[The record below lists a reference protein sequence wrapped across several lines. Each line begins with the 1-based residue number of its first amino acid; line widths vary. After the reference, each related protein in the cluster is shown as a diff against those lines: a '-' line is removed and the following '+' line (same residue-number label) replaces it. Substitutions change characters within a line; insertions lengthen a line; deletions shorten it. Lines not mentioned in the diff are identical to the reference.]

1 MLNLIGLAILV
12 SGILYLNQFRAGLID
27 AKVQSLLT
35 QGEIIARAIAA
46 SAGVDTNEV
55 QLDPEKLLET
65 EQGQAD
71 DDDALSNS
79 LEFTIDPER
88 AAPILRPLVK
98 PTGSRARIYNRDG
111 ALILDSDT
119 FYSRGEVLRYDL
131 PPPDAEKSDAL
142 TSFWQAVKTRL
153 NQYDL
158 PLYTEIG
165 GANGKAY
172 PEVATALTGT
182 SVPIVRVNDKGELV
196 VSVAVPIQRMRAV
209 LGVLL
214 LSTRGGD
221 IDNIVAAE
229 RWGIVRVSL
238 FAAAVTIV
246 LSVILANTIAG
257 PVQRLSAAAE
267 SVRHSVK
274 ARAEIP
280 DFTDRSDEIGHL
292 SGALRDMTTALYKRI
307 DAIESF
313 AADVAHE
320 LKNPLTSLR
329 SATET
334 LPLAKTDESKERLM
348 EIIQH
353 DVRRLDRLI
362 SDISDASR
370 LDAELAREDA
380 RPVDMA
386 ELLRTTVSLFNDI
399 HRGDTPEV
407 VFDIA
412 YAPGAHPYRVTGHD
426 SRLSQVIVNLLEN
439 AISFSPPGGRI
450 AVVTRR
456 IGTEIQI
463 AVEDE
468 GPGIP
473 EENLE
478 RIFERF
484 YTDRPQENFGQNSGL
499 GLNISRQ
506 IVVAHGGRLWA
517 ENRPPAGLGRGK
529 GDARRQEQ
537 RRRALRDPPAGC
549 VIRGGGTRA
558 RAWHMCCAGQAR
570 GPSARAVGRGK
581 VGSCLAVPGTLQ
593 RRRRE
598 SRSSSPTIRCSLGQ
612 TEVASLWPPRLRR
625 SPERS
630 RSEGLGSSRSLPLP
644 RHGSLSFAIWS
655 RPKRFPACRPSPGT
669 DRDRGGS
676 REAAQ
681 ARPVRGVGSV
691 EVENG
696 ALVGNARSSQLT
708 LQERTCAHPLS

>member
-1 MLNLIGLAILV
+1 MTAEADRSWQEAEATRLKERLRRGLTASYVRVRKGARWLWQRLPFRHGFSSLTRRIVILNLIGLAILV

-27 AKVQSLLT
+27 AKVQSLAT

-65 EQGQAD
+65 EHTQESD
-71 DDDALSNS
+71 DKDLSNS
-79 LEFTIDPER
+79 LDFTIDPER

-98 PTGSRARIYNRDG
+98 PTGSRARVYNRDG

-131 PPPDAEKSDAL
+131 PPPDAEKPDAL
-142 TSFWQAVKTRL
+142 SRFWQTVKTRMS
-153 NQYDL
+153 QYDL

-221 IDNIVAAE
+221 IDNIVSAE

-246 LSVILANTIAG
+246 LSIILANTIAG

-274 ARAEIP
+274 ARAQIP
-280 DFTDRSDEIGHL
+280 DFTDRTDEIGHL
-292 SGALRDMTTALYKRI
+292 SGALRDMTNALYKRI

-334 LPLAKTDESKERLM
+334 LPLAKNDDSRERLM
-348 EIIQH
+348 EIIKH
-353 DVRRLDRLI
+353 DVKRLDRLI

-380 RPVDMA
+380 TAVDMA

-399 HRGDTPEV
+399 HRDDTPEV
-407 VFDIA
+407 VLDVA
-412 YAPGAHPYRVTGHD
+412 YSSGARPYRCIGHD
-426 SRLSQVIVNLLEN
+426 SRLSQVIVNLLDN
-439 AISFSPPGGRI
+439 AISFSPPGGRVSVK
-450 AVVTRR
+450 AKRV
-456 IGTEIQI
+456 GHEIQI

-473 EENLE
+473 PENLE

-484 YTDRPQENFGQNSGL
+484 YTDRPQESFGQNSGL

-517 ENRPPAGLGRGK
+517 ENRHHEGDGASGKSAG
-529 GDARRQEQ
+529 AAE
-537 RRRALRDPPAGC
+537 
-549 VIRGGGTRA
+549 
-558 RAWHMCCAGQAR
+558 
-570 GPSARAVGRGK
+570 
-581 VGSCLAVPGTLQ
+581 
-593 RRRRE
+593 
-598 SRSSSPTIRCSLGQ
+598 
-612 TEVASLWPPRLRR
+612 RL
-625 SPERS
+625 
-630 RSEGLGSSRSLPLP
+630 
-644 RHGSLSFAIWS
+644 
-655 RPKRFPACRPSPGT
+655 
-669 DRDRGGS
+669 
-676 REAAQ
+676 
-681 ARPVRGVGSV
+681 
-691 EVENG
+691 
-696 ALVGNARSSQLT
+696 
-708 LQERTCAHPLS
+708 

>member
-1 MLNLIGLAILV
+1 MTAEADRSWQIPDAATLKERVRSVLRIARNRVRSTAGWLVEHLPFRNGFSSLTRRIVVLNLIGLAILV

-46 SAGVDTNEV
+46 SAGVDINEV

-65 EQGQAD
+65 EHSQASD
-71 DDDALSNS
+71 DDDLSNS
-79 LEFTIDPER
+79 LDFTIDPER

-119 FYSRGEVLRYDL
+119 LYSRGEVLRYDL
-131 PPPDAEKSDAL
+131 PPPDAEKPDAL
-142 TSFWQAVKTRL
+142 SRFWQTVTTRMS
-153 NQYDL
+153 QYDL

-165 GANGKAY
+165 GNNGKAY

-238 FAAAVTIV
+238 FAAAITIV
-246 LSVILANTIAG
+246 LSIILANTIAG

-267 SVRHSVK
+267 RVRHSVR

-280 DFTDRSDEIGHL
+280 DFTDRTDEIGHL
-292 SGALRDMTTALYKRI
+292 SGALRDMTNALYKRI

-334 LPLAKTDESKERLM
+334 LPLARTDESKERLM
-348 EIIQH
+348 EIIKH
-353 DVRRLDRLI
+353 DVKRLDRLI

-380 RPVDMA
+380 KTVDMA

-399 HRGDTPEV
+399 HREDTPEV
-407 VFDIA
+407 VLDIA
-412 YAPGAHPYRVTGHD
+412 YAPGAWPYRVMGHD

-439 AISFSPPGGRI
+439 AISFSTPGGRV
-450 AVVTRR
+450 AVLARR
-456 IGTEIQI
+456 IGHEIQI

-478 RIFERF
+478 RVFERF
-484 YTDRPQENFGQNSGL
+484 YTDRPQESFGQNSGL

-506 IVVAHGGRLWA
+506 IAVAHGGRLWA
-517 ENRPPAGLGRGK
+517 ENRPPKGVGRGK
-529 GDARRQEQ
+529 GDA
-537 RRRALRDPPAGC
+537 G
-549 VIRGGGTRA
+549 
-558 RAWHMCCAGQAR
+558 
-570 GPSARAVGRGK
+570 VGR
-581 VGSCLAVPGTLQ
+581 
-593 RRRRE
+593 
-598 SRSSSPTIRCSLGQ
+598 SSGARF
-612 TEVASLWPPRLRR
+612 VMRL
-625 SPERS
+625 
-630 RSEGLGSSRSLPLP
+630 
-644 RHGSLSFAIWS
+644 
-655 RPKRFPACRPSPGT
+655 PAT
-669 DRDRGGS
+669 
-676 REAAQ
+676 
-681 ARPVRGVGSV
+681 
-691 EVENG
+691 
-696 ALVGNARSSQLT
+696 
-708 LQERTCAHPLS
+708 

>member
-1 MLNLIGLAILV
+1 LRIARNRVRSTAGWLVEHLPFRNGFSSLTRRIVVLNLIGLAILV

-65 EQGQAD
+65 EHSQASD
-71 DDDALSNS
+71 DDDLSNS
-79 LEFTIDPER
+79 LDFTIDPER

-98 PTGSRARIYNRDG
+98 PTGSRARVYNRDG
-111 ALILDSDT
+111 APILDSDT

-131 PPPDAEKSDAL
+131 PPPDAEKPDAL
-142 TSFWQAVKTRL
+142 SRFWQTVTTRMS
-153 NQYDL
+153 QYDL

-246 LSVILANTIAG
+246 LSIILANTIAG

-267 SVRHSVK
+267 RVRHSVR

-280 DFTDRSDEIGHL
+280 DFTDRTDEIGHL
-292 SGALRDMTTALYKRI
+292 SGALRDMTNALYKRI

-334 LPLAKTDESKERLM
+334 LPLARTDESKERLM
-348 EIIQH
+348 EIIKH
-353 DVRRLDRLI
+353 DVKRLDRLI

-380 RPVDMA
+380 KTVDMA

-399 HRGDTPEV
+399 HRDDTPEV
-407 VFDIA
+407 VLDIA
-412 YAPGAHPYRVTGHD
+412 YAPGAWPYRVMGHD
-426 SRLSQVIVNLLEN
+426 SRLSQVIVNLLDN
-439 AISFSPPGGRI
+439 AISFSPPGGRV
-450 AVVTRR
+450 AVLARR
-456 IGTEIQI
+456 IGHEIQI

-478 RIFERF
+478 RVFERF
-484 YTDRPQENFGQNSGL
+484 YTDRPRENFGQNSGL

-506 IVVAHGGRLWA
+506 IAVAHGGRLWA
-517 ENRPPAGLGRGK
+517 ENRPPKGVGRGK
-529 GDARRQEQ
+529 GDA
-537 RRRALRDPPAGC
+537 
-549 VIRGGGTRA
+549 
-558 RAWHMCCAGQAR
+558 
-570 GPSARAVGRGK
+570 SVGRSGGARF
-581 VGSCLAVPGTLQ
+581 VM
-593 RRRRE
+593 
-598 SRSSSPTIRCSLGQ
+598 
-612 TEVASLWPPRLRR
+612 RL
-625 SPERS
+625 
-630 RSEGLGSSRSLPLP
+630 
-644 RHGSLSFAIWS
+644 
-655 RPKRFPACRPSPGT
+655 PAT
-669 DRDRGGS
+669 
-676 REAAQ
+676 
-681 ARPVRGVGSV
+681 
-691 EVENG
+691 
-696 ALVGNARSSQLT
+696 
-708 LQERTCAHPLS
+708 

>member
-1 MLNLIGLAILV
+1 MTAEADRSWQRPDAATVKERVRSVLRISRDRMRSAVGWLVEHLPFRNGFSSLTRRIVVLNLIGLAILV

-27 AKVQSLLT
+27 AKVQSLAT

-65 EQGQAD
+65 EHTQDSD
-71 DDDALSNS
+71 DEDLSNS
-79 LEFTIDPER
+79 LDFTIDPER

-98 PTGSRARIYNRDG
+98 PTGSRARVYNRDG

-131 PPPDAEKSDAL
+131 PPPDAEKPDAL
-142 TSFWQAVKTRL
+142 SRFWQTVKTRMS
-153 NQYDL
+153 QYDL

-221 IDNIVAAE
+221 IDNIVSAE

-246 LSVILANTIAG
+246 LSIILANTIAG

-274 ARAEIP
+274 ARAQIP
-280 DFTDRSDEIGHL
+280 DFTDRTDEIGHL
-292 SGALRDMTTALYKRI
+292 SGALRDMTNALYKRI

-334 LPLAKTDESKERLM
+334 LPLAKNDDSRERLM
-348 EIIQH
+348 EIIKH
-353 DVRRLDRLI
+353 DVKRLDRLI

-380 RPVDMA
+380 TAVDMA

-399 HRGDTPEV
+399 HRDDTPEV
-407 VFDIA
+407 VLDIA
-412 YAPGAHPYRVTGHD
+412 YAPGAWPYRVMGHD
-426 SRLSQVIVNLLEN
+426 SRLSQVIVNLLDN
-439 AISFSPPGGRI
+439 AISFSPPGGRV
-450 AVVTRR
+450 AVLVRR
-456 IGTEIQI
+456 MGHEIQI
-463 AVEDE
+463 SVEDE

-473 EENLE
+473 DENLE

-506 IVVAHGGRLWA
+506 IAVAHGGRLWA
-517 ENRPPAGLGRGK
+517 ENRPPKGVGRGK
-529 GDARRQEQ
+529 GD
-537 RRRALRDPPAGC
+537 
-549 VIRGGGTRA
+549 T
-558 RAWHMCCAGQAR
+558 
-570 GPSARAVGRGK
+570 SVGRSGGARF
-581 VGSCLAVPGTLQ
+581 VM
-593 RRRRE
+593 
-598 SRSSSPTIRCSLGQ
+598 
-612 TEVASLWPPRLRR
+612 RL
-625 SPERS
+625 
-630 RSEGLGSSRSLPLP
+630 
-644 RHGSLSFAIWS
+644 
-655 RPKRFPACRPSPGT
+655 PAT
-669 DRDRGGS
+669 
-676 REAAQ
+676 
-681 ARPVRGVGSV
+681 
-691 EVENG
+691 
-696 ALVGNARSSQLT
+696 
-708 LQERTCAHPLS
+708 

>member
-1 MLNLIGLAILV
+1 MTAEADRSWQRPDAVKLRMWRVLRITRARIRTALGWLVEHLPFRNGFSSLTRRIVVLNLIGLAILV

-46 SAGVDTNEV
+46 SAGVDTNEI

-65 EQGQAD
+65 EHQSGAD
-71 DDDALSNS
+71 DDVLSNS
-79 LEFTIDPER
+79 LDFTIDPER

-131 PPPDAEKSDAL
+131 PPPDAEKPDAL
-142 TSFWQAVKTRL
+142 SRFWQTVKTRMR
-153 NQYDL
+153 QYDL

-182 SVPIVRVNDKGELV
+182 SVPIVRINDKGELV

-267 SVRHSVK
+267 RVRHSVR

-348 EIIQH
+348 EIIKH
-353 DVRRLDRLI
+353 DVKRLDRLI

-380 RPVDMA
+380 TFVDMA

-399 HRGDTPEV
+399 HRDDTPEV

-412 YAPGAHPYRVTGHD
+412 YAPGAWPYRVVGHD
-426 SRLSQVIVNLLEN
+426 SRLSQVIVNLLDN
-439 AISFSPPGGRI
+439 AISFSPPGGRV

-456 IGTEIQI
+456 IGPEIQI
-463 AVEDE
+463 AIEDE

-473 EENLE
+473 DENLE

-506 IVVAHGGRLWA
+506 IAVAHGGRLWA
-517 ENRPPAGLGRGK
+517 ENRPPAGVGRGK
-529 GDARRQEQ
+529 GDASVGKSGGARFVMR
-537 RRRALRDPPAGC
+537 LPA
-549 VIRGGGTRA
+549 T
-558 RAWHMCCAGQAR
+558 
-570 GPSARAVGRGK
+570 
-581 VGSCLAVPGTLQ
+581 
-593 RRRRE
+593 
-598 SRSSSPTIRCSLGQ
+598 
-612 TEVASLWPPRLRR
+612 
-625 SPERS
+625 
-630 RSEGLGSSRSLPLP
+630 
-644 RHGSLSFAIWS
+644 
-655 RPKRFPACRPSPGT
+655 
-669 DRDRGGS
+669 
-676 REAAQ
+676 
-681 ARPVRGVGSV
+681 
-691 EVENG
+691 
-696 ALVGNARSSQLT
+696 
-708 LQERTCAHPLS
+708 

>member
-1 MLNLIGLAILV
+1 MTAEAHRSWQATEAQKAKDRLRRAAIWLFVRARRLVRWFALHRPFRHGFSSLTRRIVVLNLIGLAILV

-35 QGEIIARAIAA
+35 QGEIIAGALAT
-46 SAGVDTNEV
+46 SAGIDTDEV
-55 QLDPEKLLET
+55 QLDPEKLLEA
-65 EQGQAD
+65 EPGQPGSSY
-71 DDDALSNS
+71 DDALGGS

-88 AAPILRPLVK
+88 AARILRGLVK

-119 FYSRGEVLRYDL
+119 FYSRGEVLRYNL
-131 PPPDAEKSDAL
+131 PPPDAEKPSLL
-142 TSFWQAVKTRL
+142 TSFWQVAKTRMR
-153 NQYDL
+153 QYDL

-165 GANGKAY
+165 GDNGKAY
-172 PEVATALTGT
+172 PEVAAALAGT

-196 VSVAVPIQRMRAV
+196 VSVAVPVQRLRAV

-238 FAAAVTIV
+238 FAAAVTVV
-246 LSVILANTIAG
+246 LSMILANTIAG
-257 PVQRLSAAAE
+257 PMQRLAAAAE
-267 SVRHSVK
+267 RVRHSVK

-292 SGALRDMTTALYKRI
+292 SGALRDMTKALYGRI

-334 LPLAKTDESKERLM
+334 LPLVKTDEAKERLL

-386 ELLRTTVSLFNDI
+386 ELLRITVSLFNDI
-399 HRGDTPEV
+399 HRGDTLDV
-407 VFDIA
+407 TLDIA
-412 YAPGAHPYRVTGHD
+412 YGAGARPYCVIGHD
-426 SRLSQVIVNLLEN
+426 SRLSQVIVNLLDN
-439 AISFSPPGGRI
+439 AISFSPPDGR
-450 AVVTRR
+450 VTVGARR
-456 IGTEIQI
+456 SGNEIRI
-463 AVEDE
+463 VIEDE
-468 GPGIP
+468 GPGVP
-473 EENLE
+473 LENLE

-484 YTDRPQENFGQNSGL
+484 YTDRPGESFGQNSGL

-506 IVVAHGGRLWA
+506 IVAAHGGRLYA
-517 ENRPPAGLGRGK
+517 ENRPAPLS
-529 GDARRQEQ
+529 
-537 RRRALRDPPAGC
+537 RDGEP
-549 VIRGGGTRA
+549 GG
-558 RAWHMCCAGQAR
+558 
-570 GPSARAVGRGK
+570 
-581 VGSCLAVPGTLQ
+581 
-593 RRRRE
+593 
-598 SRSSSPTIRCSLGQ
+598 
-612 TEVASLWPPRLRR
+612 
-625 SPERS
+625 
-630 RSEGLGSSRSLPLP
+630 
-644 RHGSLSFAIWS
+644 
-655 RPKRFPACRPSPGT
+655 
-669 DRDRGGS
+669 
-676 REAAQ
+676 AQ
-681 ARPVRGVGSV
+681 AIRHTSG
-691 EVENG
+691 G
-696 ALVGNARSSQLT
+696 ARFVIWLPA
-708 LQERTCAHPLS
+708 A

>member
-1 MLNLIGLAILV
+1 MTAEADRSWQREDASFKLRVRRGARSVFDWIRRIPGWLGEHRPFRHGFSSLTRRIVVLNLIGLAILV

-35 QGEIIARAIAA
+35 QGEIIARAVAA

-55 QLDPEKLLET
+55 QIDAEKLLEA
-65 EQGQAD
+65 ELGQAGSAVGD
-71 DDDALSNS
+71 NSSTLSNA
-79 LEFTIDPER
+79 LGFTIDPER

-98 PTGSRARIYNRDG
+98 PTGSRARIYDRDG

-119 FYSRGEVLRYDL
+119 FYSRGQVLRYDL
-131 PPPDAEKSDAL
+131 PPPETDEPDSL
-142 TSFWQAVKTRL
+142 TRFWQAVTAHMRPY
-153 NQYDL
+153 NL
-158 PLYTEIG
+158 PVYTDSG
-165 GANGKAY
+165 GTNGKVY

-196 VSVAVPIQRMRAV
+196 VSVAVPVQRMRAV

-238 FAAAVTIV
+238 FAAAVTVV
-246 LSVILANTIAG
+246 LSLILANTIAG

-267 SVRHSVK
+267 RVRHSVRG
-274 ARAEIP
+274 RAEIP

-292 SGALRDMTTALYKRI
+292 SGALRDMTGALYRRI

-334 LPLAKTDESKERLM
+334 LPLAKTDEAKERLM

-380 RPVDMA
+380 EQVNIDD
-386 ELLRTTVSLFNDI
+386 LLRATVSLFNDI
-399 HRGDTPEV
+399 HRDDTPEV
-407 VFDIA
+407 VIEIA
-412 YAPGAHPYRVTGHD
+412 YAPGAHPYRVLGHD
-426 SRLSQVIVNLLEN
+426 SRLHQVIVNLLEN
-439 AISFSPPGGRI
+439 AISFSPPGGRVAVI
-450 AVVTRR
+450 ARR
-456 IGTEIQI
+456 VGNEIQI

-473 EENLE
+473 TDNLE

-506 IVVAHGGRLWA
+506 IILAHGGRLYA
-517 ENRPPAGLGRGK
+517 ENRPTKGK
-529 GDARRQEQ
+529 GTGASGGARF
-537 RRRALRDPPAGC
+537 
-549 VIRGGGTRA
+549 VIR
-558 RAWHMCCAGQAR
+558 
-570 GPSARAVGRGK
+570 
-581 VGSCLAVPGTLQ
+581 
-593 RRRRE
+593 
-598 SRSSSPTIRCSLGQ
+598 
-612 TEVASLWPPRLRR
+612 
-625 SPERS
+625 
-630 RSEGLGSSRSLPLP
+630 LP
-644 RHGSLSFAIWS
+644 
-655 RPKRFPACRPSPGT
+655 
-669 DRDRGGS
+669 
-676 REAAQ
+676 AA
-681 ARPVRGVGSV
+681 
-691 EVENG
+691 
-696 ALVGNARSSQLT
+696 
-708 LQERTCAHPLS
+708 

>member
-1 MLNLIGLAILV
+1 MTAEADRSWQRPDAATVKERVRSVLRISRDRMRSAVGWLVEHLPFRNGFSSLTRRIVVLNLIGLAILV

-27 AKVQSLLT
+27 AKVQSLAT

-65 EQGQAD
+65 EHTQDSD
-71 DDDALSNS
+71 DEDLSNS
-79 LEFTIDPER
+79 LDFTIDPER

-98 PTGSRARIYNRDG
+98 PTGSRARVYNRDG

-131 PPPDAEKSDAL
+131 PPPNAEKPDAL
-142 TSFWQAVKTRL
+142 SRFWQTVKTRMS
-153 NQYDL
+153 QYDL

-221 IDNIVAAE
+221 IDNIVSAE

-246 LSVILANTIAG
+246 LSIILANTIAG

-274 ARAEIP
+274 ARAQIP
-280 DFTDRSDEIGHL
+280 DFTDRTDEIGHL
-292 SGALRDMTTALYKRI
+292 SGALRDMTNALYKRI

-334 LPLAKTDESKERLM
+334 LPLAKNDDSRERLM
-348 EIIQH
+348 EIIKH
-353 DVRRLDRLI
+353 DVKRLDRLI

-380 RPVDMA
+380 TAVDMA

-399 HRGDTPEV
+399 HRDDTPEV
-407 VFDIA
+407 VLDIA
-412 YAPGAHPYRVTGHD
+412 YAPGAWPYRVMGHD
-426 SRLSQVIVNLLEN
+426 SRLSQVIVNLLDN
-439 AISFSPPGGRI
+439 AISFSPPGGRV
-450 AVVTRR
+450 AVLVRR
-456 IGTEIQI
+456 MGHEIQI
-463 AVEDE
+463 SVEDE

-473 EENLE
+473 DENLE

-506 IVVAHGGRLWA
+506 IAVAHGGRLWA
-517 ENRPPAGLGRGK
+517 ENRPPKGVGRGK
-529 GDARRQEQ
+529 GDASAGRSGGARFVM
-537 RRRALRDPPAGC
+537 RLPA
-549 VIRGGGTRA
+549 T
-558 RAWHMCCAGQAR
+558 
-570 GPSARAVGRGK
+570 
-581 VGSCLAVPGTLQ
+581 
-593 RRRRE
+593 
-598 SRSSSPTIRCSLGQ
+598 
-612 TEVASLWPPRLRR
+612 
-625 SPERS
+625 
-630 RSEGLGSSRSLPLP
+630 
-644 RHGSLSFAIWS
+644 
-655 RPKRFPACRPSPGT
+655 
-669 DRDRGGS
+669 
-676 REAAQ
+676 
-681 ARPVRGVGSV
+681 
-691 EVENG
+691 
-696 ALVGNARSSQLT
+696 
-708 LQERTCAHPLS
+708 

>member
-1 MLNLIGLAILV
+1 MTAEADGSWQRPDAATVKERVRSVLRISRDRMRSAVGWLVEHLPFRNGFSSLTRRIVVLNLIGLAILV

-27 AKVQSLLT
+27 AKVQSLAT

-65 EQGQAD
+65 EHTQDSD
-71 DDDALSNS
+71 DEDLSNS
-79 LEFTIDPER
+79 LDFTIDPER

-98 PTGSRARIYNRDG
+98 PTGSRARVYNRDG

-131 PPPDAEKSDAL
+131 PPPDAEKPDAL
-142 TSFWQAVKTRL
+142 SRFWQTVKTRMS
-153 NQYDL
+153 QYDL

-221 IDNIVAAE
+221 IDNIVSAE

-246 LSVILANTIAG
+246 LSIILANTIAG

-274 ARAEIP
+274 ARAQIP
-280 DFTDRSDEIGHL
+280 DFTDRTDEIGHL
-292 SGALRDMTTALYKRI
+292 SGALRDMTNALYKRI

-334 LPLAKTDESKERLM
+334 LPLAKNDDSRERLM
-348 EIIQH
+348 EIIKH
-353 DVRRLDRLI
+353 DVKRLDRLI

-380 RPVDMA
+380 TAVDMA

-399 HRGDTPEV
+399 HRDDTPEV
-407 VFDIA
+407 VLDIA
-412 YAPGAHPYRVTGHD
+412 YAPGAWPYRVMGHD
-426 SRLSQVIVNLLEN
+426 SRLSQVIVNLLDN
-439 AISFSPPGGRI
+439 AISFSPPGGRV
-450 AVVTRR
+450 AVLVRR
-456 IGTEIQI
+456 MGHEIQI
-463 AVEDE
+463 SVEDE

-473 EENLE
+473 DENLE

-506 IVVAHGGRLWA
+506 IAVAHGGRLWA
-517 ENRPPAGLGRGK
+517 ENRPPKGVGRGK
-529 GDARRQEQ
+529 GDA
-537 RRRALRDPPAGC
+537 
-549 VIRGGGTRA
+549 
-558 RAWHMCCAGQAR
+558 
-570 GPSARAVGRGK
+570 SVGRSGGARF
-581 VGSCLAVPGTLQ
+581 VM
-593 RRRRE
+593 
-598 SRSSSPTIRCSLGQ
+598 
-612 TEVASLWPPRLRR
+612 RL
-625 SPERS
+625 
-630 RSEGLGSSRSLPLP
+630 
-644 RHGSLSFAIWS
+644 
-655 RPKRFPACRPSPGT
+655 PAT
-669 DRDRGGS
+669 
-676 REAAQ
+676 
-681 ARPVRGVGSV
+681 
-691 EVENG
+691 
-696 ALVGNARSSQLT
+696 
-708 LQERTCAHPLS
+708 

>member
-1 MLNLIGLAILV
+1 MTAEADGSWQRPDAATVKERVRSVLRISRDRMRSAVGWLVEHLPFRNGFSSLTRRIVVLNLIGLAILV

-27 AKVQSLLT
+27 AKVQSLAT

-65 EQGQAD
+65 EHTQDSD
-71 DDDALSNS
+71 DEDLSNS
-79 LEFTIDPER
+79 LDFTIDPER

-98 PTGSRARIYNRDG
+98 PTGSRARVYNRDG

-131 PPPDAEKSDAL
+131 PPPDAEKPDAL
-142 TSFWQAVKTRL
+142 SRFWQTVKTRMS
-153 NQYDL
+153 QYDL

-221 IDNIVAAE
+221 IDNIVSAE

-246 LSVILANTIAG
+246 LSIILANTIAG

-274 ARAEIP
+274 ARAQIP
-280 DFTDRSDEIGHL
+280 DFTDRTDEIGHL
-292 SGALRDMTTALYKRI
+292 SGALRDMTNALYKRI

-334 LPLAKTDESKERLM
+334 LPLAKNDDSRERLM
-348 EIIQH
+348 EIIKH
-353 DVRRLDRLI
+353 DVKRLDRLI

-380 RPVDMA
+380 TAVDMA

-399 HRGDTPEV
+399 HRDDTPEV
-407 VFDIA
+407 VLDIA
-412 YAPGAHPYRVTGHD
+412 YAPGAWPYRVMGHD
-426 SRLSQVIVNLLEN
+426 SRLSQVIVNLLDN
-439 AISFSPPGGRI
+439 AISFSPPGGRV
-450 AVVTRR
+450 AVLVRR
-456 IGTEIQI
+456 MGHEIQI
-463 AVEDE
+463 SVEDE

-473 EENLE
+473 DENLE

-506 IVVAHGGRLWA
+506 IAVAHGGRLWA
-517 ENRPPAGLGRGK
+517 ENRPPKGVGRGK
-529 GDARRQEQ
+529 GDASAGRSGGARFVM
-537 RRRALRDPPAGC
+537 RLPA
-549 VIRGGGTRA
+549 T
-558 RAWHMCCAGQAR
+558 
-570 GPSARAVGRGK
+570 
-581 VGSCLAVPGTLQ
+581 
-593 RRRRE
+593 
-598 SRSSSPTIRCSLGQ
+598 
-612 TEVASLWPPRLRR
+612 
-625 SPERS
+625 
-630 RSEGLGSSRSLPLP
+630 
-644 RHGSLSFAIWS
+644 
-655 RPKRFPACRPSPGT
+655 
-669 DRDRGGS
+669 
-676 REAAQ
+676 
-681 ARPVRGVGSV
+681 
-691 EVENG
+691 
-696 ALVGNARSSQLT
+696 
-708 LQERTCAHPLS
+708 

>member
-1 MLNLIGLAILV
+1 MTAEADRSWQRPDAATVKERVRSVLRVSRNRMWSAIGWLVEHLPFRNGFSSLTRRIVVLNLIGLAILV

-65 EQGQAD
+65 EHTQDSD
-71 DDDALSNS
+71 DEDLSNS
-79 LEFTIDPER
+79 LDFTIDPER

-98 PTGSRARIYNRDG
+98 PTGSRARVYNRDG

-131 PPPDAEKSDAL
+131 PPPDAEKPDAL
-142 TSFWQAVKTRL
+142 SRFWQTVKTRMS
-153 NQYDL
+153 QYDL

-221 IDNIVAAE
+221 IDNIVSAE

-246 LSVILANTIAG
+246 LSIILANTIAG

-274 ARAEIP
+274 ARAQIP
-280 DFTDRSDEIGHL
+280 DFTDRTDEIGHL
-292 SGALRDMTTALYKRI
+292 SGALRDMTNALYKRI

-334 LPLAKTDESKERLM
+334 LPLAKNDDSRERLM
-348 EIIQH
+348 EIIKH
-353 DVRRLDRLI
+353 DVKRLDRLI

-380 RPVDMA
+380 TAVDMA

-399 HRGDTPEV
+399 HRDDTPEV
-407 VFDIA
+407 VLDIA
-412 YAPGAHPYRVTGHD
+412 YAPGAWPYRVMGHD
-426 SRLSQVIVNLLEN
+426 SRLSQVIVNLLDN
-439 AISFSPPGGRI
+439 AISFSPPGGRV
-450 AVVTRR
+450 AVLVRR
-456 IGTEIQI
+456 MGHEIQI
-463 AVEDE
+463 SVEDE

-473 EENLE
+473 DENLE

-506 IVVAHGGRLWA
+506 IAVAHGGRLWA
-517 ENRPPAGLGRGK
+517 ENRPPKGVGRGK
-529 GDARRQEQ
+529 GDA
-537 RRRALRDPPAGC
+537 
-549 VIRGGGTRA
+549 
-558 RAWHMCCAGQAR
+558 
-570 GPSARAVGRGK
+570 SVGRSGGARF
-581 VGSCLAVPGTLQ
+581 VM
-593 RRRRE
+593 
-598 SRSSSPTIRCSLGQ
+598 
-612 TEVASLWPPRLRR
+612 RL
-625 SPERS
+625 
-630 RSEGLGSSRSLPLP
+630 
-644 RHGSLSFAIWS
+644 
-655 RPKRFPACRPSPGT
+655 PAT
-669 DRDRGGS
+669 
-676 REAAQ
+676 
-681 ARPVRGVGSV
+681 
-691 EVENG
+691 
-696 ALVGNARSSQLT
+696 
-708 LQERTCAHPLS
+708 

>member
-1 MLNLIGLAILV
+1 MTAEADRSWQRPDAASLWKRALRLLRAGRERIGGAFSWLVEHLPFRNGFSSLTRRIVVLNLIGLAILV

-27 AKVQSLLT
+27 AKVQSLQT

-46 SAGVDTNEV
+46 SAGVDTDEV
-55 QLDPEKLLET
+55 PLDPEKLLEA
-65 EQGQAD
+65 EQGETGAAN
-71 DDDALSNS
+71 DALPNS

-131 PPPDAEKSDAL
+131 PPPAAEEPDAL
-142 TSFWQAVKTRL
+142 TRFWQAVKTRMR
-153 NQYDL
+153 QYDL

-165 GANGKAY
+165 GANGLAY

-182 SVPIVRVNDKGELV
+182 SVPIVRINDKGEMV

-238 FAAAVTIV
+238 FAAAITIV

-267 SVRHSVK
+267 RVRHSVK

-280 DFTDRSDEIGHL
+280 DFTDRTDEIGHL
-292 SGALRDMTTALYKRI
+292 SGALRDMTNALYKRI

-329 SATET
+329 SASET
-334 LPLAKTDESKERLM
+334 LPLVKSEEAKHRLM

-353 DVRRLDRLI
+353 DVKRLDRLI

-386 ELLRTTVSLFNDI
+386 ELVRTTVSLFNDM
-399 HRGDTPEV
+399 HRGDKPEV
-407 VFDIA
+407 SFEIA
-412 YAPGAHPYRVTGHD
+412 YASGAHPYRVTGHD
-426 SRLSQVIVNLLEN
+426 SRLSQVIVNLLDN
-439 AISFSPPGGRI
+439 ALSFSPPGGK
-450 AVVTRR
+450 VTVASRR
-456 IGTEIQI
+456 IGPEIQI
-463 AVEDE
+463 SVEDE

-473 EENLE
+473 DENLE

-484 YTDRPQENFGQNSGL
+484 YTDRPQESFGQNSGL

-506 IVVAHGGRLWA
+506 IVVAHGGRLYA
-517 ENRPPAGLGRGK
+517 ENRPLPGAARGMADP
-529 GDARRQEQ
+529 GGCRSGGARF
-537 RRRALRDPPAGC
+537 
-549 VIRGGGTRA
+549 VIR
-558 RAWHMCCAGQAR
+558 
-570 GPSARAVGRGK
+570 
-581 VGSCLAVPGTLQ
+581 
-593 RRRRE
+593 
-598 SRSSSPTIRCSLGQ
+598 
-612 TEVASLWPPRLRR
+612 
-625 SPERS
+625 
-630 RSEGLGSSRSLPLP
+630 LP
-644 RHGSLSFAIWS
+644 A
-655 RPKRFPACRPSPGT
+655 T
-669 DRDRGGS
+669 
-676 REAAQ
+676 
-681 ARPVRGVGSV
+681 
-691 EVENG
+691 
-696 ALVGNARSSQLT
+696 
-708 LQERTCAHPLS
+708 

>member
-1 MLNLIGLAILV
+1 MTAEADRSWQEAETPRVRERLRRGLKTLYVRVRRGSRWLWQLLPLRHGFTSLTRRIVILNLLGLAILV

-35 QGEIIARAIAA
+35 QGEIIAGALAA
-46 SAGVDTNEV
+46 SAGVDTDQV
-55 QLDPEKLLET
+55 QIDPEKLLES
-65 EQGQAD
+65 EPSSGGD
-71 DDDALSNS
+71 DDNLD
-79 LEFTIDPER
+79 FTIDPER
-88 AAPILRPLVK
+88 AAPILRRLVK
-98 PTGSRARIYNRDG
+98 PTGSRARIYGRDG

-131 PPPDAEKSDAL
+131 PAPDAEKPDAL
-142 TSFWQAVKTRL
+142 TGFWQAVKTRMR
-153 NQYDL
+153 QYDL
-158 PLYTEIG
+158 PLYNEIG
-165 GANGKAY
+165 GDNGKAY

-196 VSVAVPIQRMRAV
+196 VSVAVPVQRLRAV

-238 FAAAVTIV
+238 FAAAVTVV
-246 LSVILANTIAG
+246 LSMILANTIAG
-257 PVQRLSAAAE
+257 PVQRLAAAAE
-267 SVRHSVK
+267 RVRHSVK

-280 DFTDRSDEIGHL
+280 DFTDRTDEIGHL
-292 SGALRDMTTALYKRI
+292 SGALRDMTQALYKRI

-334 LPLAKTDESKERLM
+334 LPLAKTPDAKERLM

-380 RPVDMA
+380 KPVDTA

-399 HRGDTPEV
+399 HRDDTPEV
-407 VFDIA
+407 VLDIA
-412 YAPGAHPYRVTGHD
+412 YSGGARPYRCIGYD
-426 SRLSQVIVNLLEN
+426 SRLSQVIVNLLDN
-439 AISFSPPGGRI
+439 AISFSPPGGRVSVK
-450 AVVTRR
+450 AKRMVN
-456 IGTEIQI
+456 EIQI

-468 GPGIP
+468 GPGVP
-473 EENLE
+473 PENLE

-484 YTDRPQENFGQNSGL
+484 YTDRPQESFGQNSGL

-517 ENRPPAGLGRGK
+517 ENRAQN
-529 GDARRQEQ
+529 GDGFNVKSVGAAERKIGGARF
-537 RRRALRDPPAGC
+537 
-549 VIRGGGTRA
+549 VIR
-558 RAWHMCCAGQAR
+558 
-570 GPSARAVGRGK
+570 
-581 VGSCLAVPGTLQ
+581 
-593 RRRRE
+593 
-598 SRSSSPTIRCSLGQ
+598 
-612 TEVASLWPPRLRR
+612 
-625 SPERS
+625 
-630 RSEGLGSSRSLPLP
+630 LP
-644 RHGSLSFAIWS
+644 
-655 RPKRFPACRPSPGT
+655 
-669 DRDRGGS
+669 
-676 REAAQ
+676 AA
-681 ARPVRGVGSV
+681 
-691 EVENG
+691 
-696 ALVGNARSSQLT
+696 
-708 LQERTCAHPLS
+708 

>member
-1 MLNLIGLAILV
+1 MTVEADRSWQRPDAATLWKRVLRLVKAGRDRAGKVLSWLAEYLPFRHGFSSLTRRIVVLNLIGLAILV

-46 SAGVDTNEV
+46 SAGVDTDEV
-55 QLDPEKLLET
+55 PLDPEKLLEA
-65 EQGQAD
+65 EQGAPGAAN
-71 DDDALSNS
+71 DALPNS
-79 LEFTIDPER
+79 LEFTINPER

-131 PPPDAEKSDAL
+131 PPPAAEEPDAL
-142 TSFWQAVKTRL
+142 TRFWQAVKTRMR
-153 NQYDL
+153 QYDL

-165 GANGKAY
+165 GANGLAY
-172 PEVATALTGT
+172 PEVATALTGA
-182 SVPIVRVNDKGELV
+182 SVPIVRINDKGEMV

-238 FAAAVTIV
+238 FAAAITIV

-257 PVQRLSAAAE
+257 PVQRLSSAAE
-267 SVRHSVK
+267 SVRHSVG

-280 DFTDRSDEIGHL
+280 DFTDRTDEIGHL
-292 SGALRDMTTALYKRI
+292 SGALRDMTKALYRRI

-334 LPLAKTDESKERLM
+334 LPLVKNEESKERLL

-353 DVRRLDRLI
+353 DVKRLDRLI

-380 RPVDMA
+380 IPVDMA
-386 ELLRTTVSLFNDI
+386 DLIRNTVPLFNDI
-399 HRGDTPEV
+399 HRGDSQGVTFE
-407 VFDIA
+407 IA

-426 SRLSQVIVNLLEN
+426 SRLSQVIVNLLDN
-439 AISFSPPGGRI
+439 AISFSPPGGK
-450 AVVTRR
+450 VTVAARR
-456 IGTEIQI
+456 VGPEIQI

-473 EENLE
+473 AENLE
-478 RIFERF
+478 RVFERF
-484 YTDRPQENFGQNSGL
+484 YTDRPQESFGQNSGL

-506 IVVAHGGRLWA
+506 IVVAHGGRLYA
-517 ENRPPAGLGRGK
+517 ENRPLSAGARGLADSGGRKSG
-529 GDARRQEQ
+529 GARF
-537 RRRALRDPPAGC
+537 
-549 VIRGGGTRA
+549 VIR
-558 RAWHMCCAGQAR
+558 
-570 GPSARAVGRGK
+570 
-581 VGSCLAVPGTLQ
+581 
-593 RRRRE
+593 
-598 SRSSSPTIRCSLGQ
+598 
-612 TEVASLWPPRLRR
+612 
-625 SPERS
+625 
-630 RSEGLGSSRSLPLP
+630 LP
-644 RHGSLSFAIWS
+644 A
-655 RPKRFPACRPSPGT
+655 T
-669 DRDRGGS
+669 
-676 REAAQ
+676 
-681 ARPVRGVGSV
+681 
-691 EVENG
+691 
-696 ALVGNARSSQLT
+696 
-708 LQERTCAHPLS
+708 

>member
-1 MLNLIGLAILV
+1 MTVEADRSWQRPDAAAIKERLRRALRVTLSRTRRAYRWLALQLPFRHGFSSLTRRIVVLNLIGLAILV

-65 EQGQAD
+65 EQGQS
-71 DDDALSNS
+71 DDDALGGS

-111 ALILDSDT
+111 ALILNSDT

-131 PPPDAEKSDAL
+131 PPPDPEKPDAL
-142 TSFWQAVKTRL
+142 SSFWQAVKTRMR
-153 NQYDL
+153 QYDL

-182 SVPIVRVNDKGELV
+182 SVPIVRINDKGELV

-221 IDNIVAAE
+221 IDNIVTAE

-257 PVQRLSAAAE
+257 PMQRLSAAAE
-267 SVRHSVK
+267 RVRHSVK

-292 SGALRDMTTALYKRI
+292 SGALRDMTKALYGRI

-348 EIIQH
+348 DIIKH
-353 DVRRLDRLI
+353 DVMRLDRLI

-380 RPVDMA
+380 TPVDMA

-399 HRGDTPEV
+399 HRDDTPEV

-412 YAPGAHPYRVTGHD
+412 YAPGARPYCVTGHD
-426 SRLSQVIVNLLEN
+426 SRLGQVIVNLLDN
-439 AISFSPPGGRI
+439 AISFSPPGCRV

-456 IGTEIQI
+456 IGPEIQI
-463 AVEDE
+463 AIEDE

-473 EENLE
+473 DENLE

-517 ENRPPAGLGRGK
+517 ENRPAAGLGRGK
-529 GDARRQEQ
+529 GDAGTGKSGGARF
-537 RRRALRDPPAGC
+537 
-549 VIRGGGTRA
+549 VIR
-558 RAWHMCCAGQAR
+558 
-570 GPSARAVGRGK
+570 
-581 VGSCLAVPGTLQ
+581 
-593 RRRRE
+593 
-598 SRSSSPTIRCSLGQ
+598 
-612 TEVASLWPPRLRR
+612 
-625 SPERS
+625 
-630 RSEGLGSSRSLPLP
+630 LP
-644 RHGSLSFAIWS
+644 
-655 RPKRFPACRPSPGT
+655 
-669 DRDRGGS
+669 
-676 REAAQ
+676 AA
-681 ARPVRGVGSV
+681 
-691 EVENG
+691 
-696 ALVGNARSSQLT
+696 
-708 LQERTCAHPLS
+708 

>member
-1 MLNLIGLAILV
+1 MTAEADRSWQRPNAATLKERVRSVLRIARNRVRSTAGWLVEHLPFRNGFSSLTRRIVVLNLIGLAILV

-46 SAGVDTNEV
+46 SAGVDTNEA

-65 EQGQAD
+65 EHSQASD
-71 DDDALSNS
+71 DDDLSNS
-79 LEFTIDPER
+79 LDFTIDPER

-98 PTGSRARIYNRDG
+98 PTGSRARVYNRDG
-111 ALILDSDT
+111 APILDSDT

-131 PPPDAEKSDAL
+131 PPPDAEKPDAL
-142 TSFWQAVKTRL
+142 SRFWQTVTTRMS
-153 NQYDL
+153 QYDL
-158 PLYTEIG
+158 PFYTEIG

-196 VSVAVPIQRMRAV
+196 VSVAVPIQHMRAV

-246 LSVILANTIAG
+246 LSIILANTIAG

-267 SVRHSVK
+267 RVRHSVR

-280 DFTDRSDEIGHL
+280 DFTDRTDEIGHL
-292 SGALRDMTTALYKRI
+292 SGALRDMTNALYKRI

-334 LPLAKTDESKERLM
+334 LPLARTDESKERLM
-348 EIIQH
+348 EIIKH
-353 DVRRLDRLI
+353 DVKRLDRLI

-380 RPVDMA
+380 KTVDMA
-386 ELLRTTVSLFNDI
+386 ELLRTTVALFNDI
-399 HRGDTPEV
+399 HRDDTPEV
-407 VFDIA
+407 VLDIA
-412 YAPGAHPYRVTGHD
+412 YAPGAWPYRVMGHD
-426 SRLSQVIVNLLEN
+426 SRLSQVIVNLLDN
-439 AISFSPPGGRI
+439 AISFSPPGGRV
-450 AVVTRR
+450 AVLARR
-456 IGTEIQI
+456 IGHEIQI

-478 RIFERF
+478 RVFERF
-484 YTDRPQENFGQNSGL
+484 YTDRPRENFGQNSGL

-506 IVVAHGGRLWA
+506 IAVAHGGRLWA
-517 ENRPPAGLGRGK
+517 ENRPPKGVGRGK
-529 GDARRQEQ
+529 GDA
-537 RRRALRDPPAGC
+537 
-549 VIRGGGTRA
+549 
-558 RAWHMCCAGQAR
+558 
-570 GPSARAVGRGK
+570 SVGRSGGARF
-581 VGSCLAVPGTLQ
+581 VM
-593 RRRRE
+593 
-598 SRSSSPTIRCSLGQ
+598 
-612 TEVASLWPPRLRR
+612 RL
-625 SPERS
+625 
-630 RSEGLGSSRSLPLP
+630 
-644 RHGSLSFAIWS
+644 
-655 RPKRFPACRPSPGT
+655 PAT
-669 DRDRGGS
+669 
-676 REAAQ
+676 
-681 ARPVRGVGSV
+681 
-691 EVENG
+691 
-696 ALVGNARSSQLT
+696 
-708 LQERTCAHPLS
+708 

>member
-1 MLNLIGLAILV
+1 MTAEADRSWQRPDAATVKERVRSVVRISRDRMRSAVGWLVEHLPFRNGFSSLTRRIVVLNLIGLAILV

-27 AKVQSLLT
+27 AKVQSLAT

-65 EQGQAD
+65 EHTRDSD
-71 DDDALSNS
+71 DEDLSNS
-79 LEFTIDPER
+79 LDFTIDPER

-98 PTGSRARIYNRDG
+98 PTGSRARVYNRDG

-131 PPPDAEKSDAL
+131 PPPDAEKPDAL
-142 TSFWQAVKTRL
+142 SRFWQTVKTRMS
-153 NQYDL
+153 QYDL

-221 IDNIVAAE
+221 IDNIVSAE

-246 LSVILANTIAG
+246 LSIILANTIAG

-274 ARAEIP
+274 ARAQIP
-280 DFTDRSDEIGHL
+280 DFTDRTDEIGHL
-292 SGALRDMTTALYKRI
+292 SGALRDMTNALYKRI

-334 LPLAKTDESKERLM
+334 LPLAKNDDSRERLM
-348 EIIQH
+348 EIIKH
-353 DVRRLDRLI
+353 DVKRLDRLI

-380 RPVDMA
+380 TAVDMA

-399 HRGDTPEV
+399 HRDDTPEV
-407 VFDIA
+407 VLDIA
-412 YAPGAHPYRVTGHD
+412 YAPGAWPYRVMGHD
-426 SRLSQVIVNLLEN
+426 SRLSQVIVNLLDN
-439 AISFSPPGGRI
+439 AISFSPPGGRV
-450 AVVTRR
+450 AVLVRR
-456 IGTEIQI
+456 MGHEIQI
-463 AVEDE
+463 SVEDE

-473 EENLE
+473 DENLE

-506 IVVAHGGRLWA
+506 IAVAHGGRLWA
-517 ENRPPAGLGRGK
+517 ENRPPKGVGRGK
-529 GDARRQEQ
+529 GDA
-537 RRRALRDPPAGC
+537 
-549 VIRGGGTRA
+549 
-558 RAWHMCCAGQAR
+558 
-570 GPSARAVGRGK
+570 SVGRSGGARF
-581 VGSCLAVPGTLQ
+581 VM
-593 RRRRE
+593 
-598 SRSSSPTIRCSLGQ
+598 
-612 TEVASLWPPRLRR
+612 RL
-625 SPERS
+625 
-630 RSEGLGSSRSLPLP
+630 
-644 RHGSLSFAIWS
+644 
-655 RPKRFPACRPSPGT
+655 PAT
-669 DRDRGGS
+669 
-676 REAAQ
+676 
-681 ARPVRGVGSV
+681 
-691 EVENG
+691 
-696 ALVGNARSSQLT
+696 
-708 LQERTCAHPLS
+708 

>member
-1 MLNLIGLAILV
+1 MTTEADRSWQRPDAATVKLRMGRVLRVARACTRLALGWLVEHLPFRNGFSSLTRRIVVLNLIGLAILV

-27 AKVQSLLT
+27 AKVQSLAT

-46 SAGVDTNEV
+46 SAGVDSDEV

-65 EQGQAD
+65 EHQSGA

-79 LEFTIDPER
+79 LDFTIDPER

-131 PPPDAEKSDAL
+131 PPPDAEKPDAL
-142 TSFWQAVKTRL
+142 SRFWQTVKTRMR
-153 NQYDL
+153 QYDL

-182 SVPIVRVNDKGELV
+182 SVPIVRINDKGELV

-267 SVRHSVK
+267 RVRHSVR

-292 SGALRDMTTALYKRI
+292 SGALRDMSTALYKRI

-380 RPVDMA
+380 AAVDMA

-399 HRGDTPEV
+399 HRDDTPEV
-407 VFDIA
+407 VLDIA
-412 YAPGAHPYRVTGHD
+412 YAPGAWPYRVVGHD
-426 SRLSQVIVNLLEN
+426 SRLSQVIVNLLDN
-439 AISFSPPGGRI
+439 AISFSPPGGRV

-456 IGTEIQI
+456 IGPEIQI
-463 AVEDE
+463 TIEDE

-473 EENLE
+473 EENLD

-506 IVVAHGGRLWA
+506 IAVAHGGRLWA
-517 ENRPPAGLGRGK
+517 ENRPPAGVGRGK
-529 GDARRQEQ
+529 GDASVGKSGGARFVMR
-537 RRRALRDPPAGC
+537 LPA
-549 VIRGGGTRA
+549 T
-558 RAWHMCCAGQAR
+558 
-570 GPSARAVGRGK
+570 
-581 VGSCLAVPGTLQ
+581 
-593 RRRRE
+593 
-598 SRSSSPTIRCSLGQ
+598 
-612 TEVASLWPPRLRR
+612 
-625 SPERS
+625 
-630 RSEGLGSSRSLPLP
+630 
-644 RHGSLSFAIWS
+644 
-655 RPKRFPACRPSPGT
+655 
-669 DRDRGGS
+669 
-676 REAAQ
+676 
-681 ARPVRGVGSV
+681 
-691 EVENG
+691 
-696 ALVGNARSSQLT
+696 
-708 LQERTCAHPLS
+708 

>member
-1 MLNLIGLAILV
+1 MTAEADRSWQEAEATRFRERLRRGLKASYIRLRRGARWLWQRLPFRHGFSSLTRRIVILNLIGLAILV

-35 QGEIIARAIAA
+35 QGEIIAGALAA
-46 SAGVDTNEV
+46 SAGVDTDQV
-55 QLDPEKLLET
+55 QLDPEKLLES
-65 EQGQAD
+65 EPGQASGGAD
-71 DDDALSNS
+71 DDS
-79 LEFTIDPER
+79 LGFTIDPER
-88 AAPILRPLVK
+88 AAPILRRLVK
-98 PTGSRARIYNRDG
+98 PTGSRARIYGRDG

-131 PPPDAEKSDAL
+131 PPPDAEKPDAL
-142 TSFWQAVKTRL
+142 TAFWQAVKTRMR
-153 NQYDL
+153 QYDL
-158 PLYTEIG
+158 PLYNEIG
-165 GANGKAY
+165 GDNGKAY
-172 PEVATALTGT
+172 PEVASALTGT

-196 VSVAVPIQRMRAV
+196 VSVAVPVQRLRAV

-238 FAAAVTIV
+238 FAAAVTVV
-246 LSVILANTIAG
+246 LSMILANTIAG
-257 PVQRLSAAAE
+257 PVQRLASAAE
-267 SVRHSVK
+267 RVRHSVK

-280 DFTDRSDEIGHL
+280 DFTDRTDEIGHL
-292 SGALRDMTTALYKRI
+292 SGALRDMTQALYKRI

-334 LPLAKTDESKERLM
+334 LPLVKTPDSKERLM

-380 RPVDMA
+380 KPVDTA

-399 HRGDTPEV
+399 HRDDTPEV
-407 VFDIA
+407 VIDVA
-412 YAPGAHPYRVTGHD
+412 YSSGARPYRCIGHD
-426 SRLSQVIVNLLEN
+426 SRLSQVIVNLLDN
-439 AISFSPPGGRI
+439 AISFSPPGGRVSVK
-450 AVVTRR
+450 AKRV
-456 IGTEIQI
+456 GNEIQI

-473 EENLE
+473 PENLE

-484 YTDRPQENFGQNSGL
+484 YTDRPQESFGQNSGL

-517 ENRPPAGLGRGK
+517 ENRLHEGDGARGRSVGAAERK
-529 GDARRQEQ
+529 SGGARF
-537 RRRALRDPPAGC
+537 
-549 VIRGGGTRA
+549 VIR
-558 RAWHMCCAGQAR
+558 
-570 GPSARAVGRGK
+570 
-581 VGSCLAVPGTLQ
+581 
-593 RRRRE
+593 
-598 SRSSSPTIRCSLGQ
+598 
-612 TEVASLWPPRLRR
+612 
-625 SPERS
+625 
-630 RSEGLGSSRSLPLP
+630 LP
-644 RHGSLSFAIWS
+644 
-655 RPKRFPACRPSPGT
+655 
-669 DRDRGGS
+669 
-676 REAAQ
+676 AA
-681 ARPVRGVGSV
+681 
-691 EVENG
+691 
-696 ALVGNARSSQLT
+696 
-708 LQERTCAHPLS
+708 

>member
-1 MLNLIGLAILV
+1 MTAEADRSWQRPDAATVKLRMWRVLRVARARTRLALGWLVEHLPFRNGFSSLTRRIVVLNLIGLAILV

-27 AKVQSLLT
+27 AKVQSLAT

-46 SAGVDTNEV
+46 SAGVDTDEV

-65 EQGQAD
+65 EHQSGAD
-71 DDDALSNS
+71 DEALSNS
-79 LEFTIDPER
+79 LDFTIDPER

-131 PPPDAEKSDAL
+131 PPPDAEKPDAL
-142 TSFWQAVKTRL
+142 NRFWQTVKTRMR
-153 NQYDL
+153 QYDL

-182 SVPIVRVNDKGELV
+182 SVPIVRINDKGELV

-267 SVRHSVK
+267 RVRHSVR

-380 RPVDMA
+380 AAVDMA

-399 HRGDTPEV
+399 HRDDTPEV
-407 VFDIA
+407 VLDIA
-412 YAPGAHPYRVTGHD
+412 YAPGAWPYRVVGHD
-426 SRLSQVIVNLLEN
+426 SRLSQVIVNLLDN
-439 AISFSPPGGRI
+439 AISFSPPGGRV

-456 IGTEIQI
+456 IGSEIQI
-463 AVEDE
+463 AIEDE

-473 EENLE
+473 EENLD

-506 IVVAHGGRLWA
+506 IAVAHGGRLWA
-517 ENRPPAGLGRGK
+517 ENRPPAGVGRGK
-529 GDARRQEQ
+529 GDASVGKSGGARFVMR
-537 RRRALRDPPAGC
+537 LPA
-549 VIRGGGTRA
+549 T
-558 RAWHMCCAGQAR
+558 
-570 GPSARAVGRGK
+570 
-581 VGSCLAVPGTLQ
+581 
-593 RRRRE
+593 
-598 SRSSSPTIRCSLGQ
+598 
-612 TEVASLWPPRLRR
+612 
-625 SPERS
+625 
-630 RSEGLGSSRSLPLP
+630 
-644 RHGSLSFAIWS
+644 
-655 RPKRFPACRPSPGT
+655 
-669 DRDRGGS
+669 
-676 REAAQ
+676 
-681 ARPVRGVGSV
+681 
-691 EVENG
+691 
-696 ALVGNARSSQLT
+696 
-708 LQERTCAHPLS
+708 

>member
-1 MLNLIGLAILV
+1 MTAEADRSWQRPDAATVKERVRSVVRISRDRMRSAVGWLVEHLPFRNGFSSLTRRIVVLNLIGLAILV

-27 AKVQSLLT
+27 AKVQSLAT

-65 EQGQAD
+65 EHTQDSD
-71 DDDALSNS
+71 DEDLSNS
-79 LEFTIDPER
+79 LDFTIDPER

-98 PTGSRARIYNRDG
+98 PTGSRARVYNRDG

-131 PPPDAEKSDAL
+131 PPPDAEKPDAL
-142 TSFWQAVKTRL
+142 SRFWQTVKTRMS
-153 NQYDL
+153 QYDL

-221 IDNIVAAE
+221 IDNIVSAE

-246 LSVILANTIAG
+246 LSIILANTIAG

-274 ARAEIP
+274 ARAQIP
-280 DFTDRSDEIGHL
+280 DFTDRTDEIGHL
-292 SGALRDMTTALYKRI
+292 SGALRDMTNALYKRI

-334 LPLAKTDESKERLM
+334 LPLAKNDDSRERLM
-348 EIIQH
+348 EIIKH
-353 DVRRLDRLI
+353 DVKRLDRLI

-380 RPVDMA
+380 TAVDMA

-399 HRGDTPEV
+399 HRDDTPEV
-407 VFDIA
+407 VLDIA
-412 YAPGAHPYRVTGHD
+412 YAPGAWPYRVMGHD
-426 SRLSQVIVNLLEN
+426 SRLSQVIVNLLDN
-439 AISFSPPGGRI
+439 AISFSPPGGRV
-450 AVVTRR
+450 AVLVRR
-456 IGTEIQI
+456 MGHEIQI
-463 AVEDE
+463 SVEDE

-473 EENLE
+473 DENLE

-506 IVVAHGGRLWA
+506 IAVAHGGRLWA
-517 ENRPPAGLGRGK
+517 ENRAPKGVGRGK
-529 GDARRQEQ
+529 GDA
-537 RRRALRDPPAGC
+537 
-549 VIRGGGTRA
+549 
-558 RAWHMCCAGQAR
+558 
-570 GPSARAVGRGK
+570 SVGRSGGARF
-581 VGSCLAVPGTLQ
+581 VM
-593 RRRRE
+593 
-598 SRSSSPTIRCSLGQ
+598 
-612 TEVASLWPPRLRR
+612 RL
-625 SPERS
+625 
-630 RSEGLGSSRSLPLP
+630 
-644 RHGSLSFAIWS
+644 
-655 RPKRFPACRPSPGT
+655 PAT
-669 DRDRGGS
+669 
-676 REAAQ
+676 
-681 ARPVRGVGSV
+681 
-691 EVENG
+691 
-696 ALVGNARSSQLT
+696 
-708 LQERTCAHPLS
+708 

>member
-1 MLNLIGLAILV
+1 MTAEADRSWQQADATTKERVRRALRGAFSWAMRLPGWLGEHRPFRHGFSSLTRRIVVLNLIGLAILV

-55 QLDPEKLLET
+55 QVDPEKLLEI
-65 EQGQAD
+65 ELGQPNSAE
-71 DDDALSNS
+71 DDAALSGS
-79 LEFTIDPER
+79 LGFTIDPER

-131 PPPDAEKSDAL
+131 PPPDAEEPDAL
-142 TSFWQAVKTRL
+142 TKFWQAVKTRMR
-153 NQYDL
+153 QYDL

-182 SVPIVRVNDKGELV
+182 SVPIVRINEKGEMV
-196 VSVAVPIQRMRAV
+196 VSVAVPVQRMRAV

-238 FAAAVTIV
+238 FAAAVTVV
-246 LSVILANTIAG
+246 LSLILANTIAG

-267 SVRHSVK
+267 RVRHSVK

-292 SGALRDMTTALYKRI
+292 SGALRDMTGALYRRI

-334 LPLAKTDESKERLM
+334 LPLAKTEDAKERLM

-380 RPVDMA
+380 EPVDMN
-386 ELLRTTVSLFNDI
+386 ELLRATVSLFNDI
-399 HRGDTPEV
+399 HRDNTPDV
-407 VFDIA
+407 VLDIA

-426 SRLSQVIVNLLEN
+426 IRLHQVVVNLLEN
-439 AISFSPPGGRI
+439 AISFSPPGGRVAI
-450 AVVTRR
+450 VARR
-456 IGTEIQI
+456 IGPEIQI

-468 GPGIP
+468 GPGVP
-473 EENLE
+473 PENLD

-506 IVVAHGGRLWA
+506 IVVAHGGRLYA
-517 ENRPPAGLGRGK
+517 ENRPAAGMGRGK
-529 GDARRQEQ
+529 GDGGDGSSGGARF
-537 RRRALRDPPAGC
+537 
-549 VIRGGGTRA
+549 VIRL
-558 RAWHMCCAGQAR
+558 
-570 GPSARAVGRGK
+570 PSA
-581 VGSCLAVPGTLQ
+581 
-593 RRRRE
+593 
-598 SRSSSPTIRCSLGQ
+598 
-612 TEVASLWPPRLRR
+612 
-625 SPERS
+625 
-630 RSEGLGSSRSLPLP
+630 
-644 RHGSLSFAIWS
+644 
-655 RPKRFPACRPSPGT
+655 
-669 DRDRGGS
+669 
-676 REAAQ
+676 
-681 ARPVRGVGSV
+681 
-691 EVENG
+691 
-696 ALVGNARSSQLT
+696 
-708 LQERTCAHPLS
+708 